1 VRLAT
6 ARGHGVIY
14 FYWEGLWGVHAGKEG
29 AAQRLAAFR
38 QLHQSVNGQGTSGRA
53 GTAAIPPPPP
63 LPALPQGQGRRR

>member
-1 VRLAT
+1 MATLGEKVRLAT

-38 QLHQSVNGQGTSGRA
+38 QLHQSINGQ
-53 GTAAIPPPPP
+53 AIAPPPP
-63 LPALPQGQGRRR
+63 LSQGQGRRR